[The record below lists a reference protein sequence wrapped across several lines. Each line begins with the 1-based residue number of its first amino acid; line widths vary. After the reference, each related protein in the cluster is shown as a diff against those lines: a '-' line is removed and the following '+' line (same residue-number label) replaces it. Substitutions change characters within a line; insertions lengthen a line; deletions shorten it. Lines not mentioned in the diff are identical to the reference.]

1 MSDPNRSYP
10 IPRVSRTG
18 VELWWER
25 RPAARPAPARRPVA
39 HALTVLGFNADG
51 PTYTF
56 ECRAEAADLGK
67 TCAVLI
73 ICECER
79 PPSLRVGDHM
89 FPVRLDPTMSPDRIR
104 FEADTPGAVAPCPHS
119 PTGHHEW
126 RDGFT
131 WRPARGCRYAVTDAD
146 DTDDAIRELI
156 SKRSLARGVYFVHIA
171 WTTLTEEI
179 KLELL
184 AEMCTVVG
192 WLPVE
197 PVQLTVRPTEATRY
211 PGYGPE
217 VEVRELIEHSLAEAD
232 GAVEW
237 ADEELAVVV
246 DAQEAARQVV
256 AWVERTYDVPSDQAV
271 SPLLPARVKTFDP
284 LPVATVHARQ
294 DML

>member
-10 IPRVSRTG
+10 TPRVSRAG

-25 RPAARPAPARRPVA
+25 RPAVRPAPARRPVA
-39 HALTVLGFNADG
+39 HILTVLGFNADG
-51 PTYTF
+51 PTYAF
-56 ECRAEAADLGK
+56 ECRADAGDLGK
-67 TCAVLI
+67 ICAVWT
-73 ICECER
+73 ICECDDVER
-79 PPSLRVGDHM
+79 PAM
-89 FPVRLDPTMSPDRIR
+89 PD
-104 FEADTPGAVAPCPHS
+104 ENAACPQS
-119 PTGHHEW
+119 PTGRHEL